1 MNIKKAG
8 ATNADKLKHLTLAI
22 QPLTLADLPAHV
34 LSMAWKAP
42 GEFGFRRR
50 ASADASVRTEDRV
63 RHYRDQ
69 VWPKRE
75 RFVNQILN
83 GILMAA
89 PPAVLAS
96 VAFGLGFSPAMQAPA
111 LHKLST
117 RKLGRFVGEPD
128 FVLFDPKT
136 QSIVLGEI
144 KIGASL
150 GNDRYSFEQYT
161 KYMLLGA
168 LLRAAG
174 LAKQV
179 AHLVI
184 VPVADPKA
192 FCKDYKKW
200 LPTVTNGRLQVS
212 PDQIPTVRRREKVLY
227 SDRISWVAHA
237 VEFLRQPKIQSANDY
252 GDDAIVLLGLEEHGP
267 ALWMTGV
274 AAWDTFTQ
282 DFDAACAMN
291 GAQQLRPSIRMLGK
305 IACGSQATSSS

>member
-1 MNIKKAG
+1 MPDPLAALVSLG
-8 ATNADKLKHLTLAI
+8 PTLG
-22 QPLTLADLPAHV
+22 V
-34 LSMAWKAP
+34 RLSMEAP
-42 GEFGFRRR
+42 
-50 ASADASVRTEDRV
+50 T
-63 RHYRDQ
+63 
-69 VWPKRE
+69 
-75 RFVNQILN
+75 
-83 GILMAA
+83 
-89 PPAVLAS
+89 
-96 VAFGLGFSPAMQAPA
+96 

-128 FVLFDPKT
+128 FILFDSGT
-136 QSIVLGEI
+136 RSIVLGEI

-192 FCKDYKKW
+192 FCKDYKRW
-200 LPTVTNGRLQVS
+200 LPTVANGRLQVS

-227 SDRISWVAHA
+227 SDRVSWVAHA
-237 VEFLRQPKIQSANDY
+237 IEFLRQPKIQSANDY

-267 ALWMTGV
+267 ALWTTGV

-282 DFDAACAMN
+282 DFDAACAMH